1 MGQAE
6 SSVAA
11 HTPPSPVPPSLP
23 PSPSPPP
30 ASLVRLHSSP
40 DQPQQQAPTPDLL
53 LLPPP
58 VTRPRNIQEAPVVVT
73 SADSLQQQQQQ
84 PQHNEHQPEQGRDI
98 SPLLLAVPGTSANSE
113 DTRRSIASRRSSN
126 ASTDSANSREKGPP
140 PPALKLNTI
149 GCRPPIFLP
158 PSPMSAGTKVGDTI
172 PSVGKLLVPANTP
185 AWLRVVVDKGPDI
198 TGFLID
204 AYREIEAIESARLL
218 QGGRNPGHPFS
229 YSVSQLPEHRQK
241 NRYTDIVPYD
251 GSRVRLQTRNL
262 QQQTDYINASHF
274 HGLDGT
280 RPYIVCQGPT
290 PDTLPDFWQML
301 WEQKTSVVVMLTN
314 EEERGR
320 IKCHRYVPRGAGE
333 TVSHDTNFGR
343 LNVTLVEEDTM
354 PNGEVIL
361 RRMLVEREHGDRDMR
376 IDAPRTIW
384 QLHFT
389 AWPDHRASSPQ
400 SVLAVADLAR
410 HLLAASAKDR
420 PDAGPMVVHCS
431 AGCGRTGTF
440 CTIDGVLQL
449 LEAQSAVNND
459 THDADRDLVRLTVD
473 RLREQRVSAVQTV
486 EQYAFCYEAVLYR
499 LLEWQHGL
507 GDARP
512 AWIQLAPTAGPGSS
526 GPDSAAP

>member
-6 SSVAA
+6 SSVA

-30 ASLVRLHSSP
+30 ASLRLHSP
-40 DQPQQQAPTPDLL
+40 DQQQQDRSQTDLL
-53 LLPPP
+53 LPP
-58 VTRPRNIQEAPVVVT
+58 VTRPRNITEGPVVVT
-73 SADSLQQQQQQ
+73 SEENRRQQQQQQ
-84 PQHNEHQPEQGRDI
+84 QQHNEHQQEETRDI
-98 SPLLLAVPGTSANSE
+98 SPLLLAVPGSSANSE

-126 ASTDSANSREKGPP
+126 ASTESANSREKGPP

-185 AWLRVVVDKGPDI
+185 AWLRVVVEKGPDI

-204 AYREIEAIESARLL
+204 AYREIEALESVRLL
-218 QGGRNPGHPFS
+218 QGGRNSGHPFS
-229 YSVSQLPEHRQK
+229 YSVAQLAENRRK

-251 GSRVRLQTRNL
+251 GSRVRLQTRNPH
-262 QQQTDYINASHF
+262 QQTDYINASHF

-280 RPYIVCQGPT
+280 RPYIVSQGPT

-301 WEQKTSVVVMLTN
+301 WEQNTSVVVMLTN

-333 TVSHDTNFGR
+333 TVTHDTNFGR

-354 PNGEVIL
+354 PNGEVVL
-361 RRMLVEREHGDRDMR
+361 RRMLVEREHGESDARAE
-376 IDAPRTIW
+376 APRTVW

-420 PDAGPMVVHCS
+420 PGAGSMVVHCS

-449 LEAQSAVNND
+449 LEAQTAVNND